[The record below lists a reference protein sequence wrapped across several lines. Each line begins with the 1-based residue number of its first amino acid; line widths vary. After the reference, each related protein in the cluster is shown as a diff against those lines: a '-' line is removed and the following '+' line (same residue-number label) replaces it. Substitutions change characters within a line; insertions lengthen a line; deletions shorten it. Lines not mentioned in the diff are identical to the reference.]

1 MMSYRERV
9 VSVMVKELSSIS
21 LKDSLSIFYFESNYN
36 DLDDVDKKYIDLIVD
51 EDFGG
56 VLDEKNNAIRMRYIP

>member
-1 MMSYRERV
+1 MIYL
-9 VSVMVKELSSIS
+9 VKYVGSIS

-56 VLDEKNNAIRMRYIP
+56 VLDEKDIAIRMRYIP